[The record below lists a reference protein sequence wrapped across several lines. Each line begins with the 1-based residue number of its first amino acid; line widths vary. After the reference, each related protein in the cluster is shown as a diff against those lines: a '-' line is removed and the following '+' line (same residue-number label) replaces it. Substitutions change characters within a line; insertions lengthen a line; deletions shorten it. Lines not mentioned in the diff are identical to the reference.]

1 MKKKFLLFATMLA
14 MLVCLLALS
23 VSAARVENYE
33 DTYTLAND
41 TKIIHYYTWTYLDA
55 DGVTEK
61 TVNRGYTDNI
71 TVEFVDEEG
80 NPLTEVAL
88 WEYDEEDGRYY
99 SLVWYI
105 SDWDYVTVDTEIQD
119 STAGTQIRPV
129 FQSAVYTLTKVR
141 AVELKFYNRD
151 WKGNLLDQASWVTE
165 FTINGTEWAHS
176 GESLKVLQGIYLDVN
191 NTPDDKT
198 DDLKLNHAAGFSRYS
213 DGANHG
219 DYEGQFAYQGNKIV
233 VANLRDCD
241 FQRDAYENYGAS
253 CTWTGATHLQ
263 YLAYPDTMLYM
274 NGGIGSAREIDFGE
288 GLEIIHCH
296 LLQGNKTVETIVLPN
311 SLLYLDSEAFRE
323 STCKTLVIGEGLLY
337 APSNVYQWKSC
348 NFEKMYVSKNILTTY
363 QGYLTKH
370 ENNGSPLLA
379 YSTDIFFDGNLEQ
392 ATELMERM
400 ISENSSYDGKI
411 TLLDY
416 NDVQTRGELKNTV
429 IFYNYNRCD
438 AFYKGV
444 HNYPVNEDNEC
455 CATCERC
462 NKFISFES
470 PVHKNVW
477 VLEGTYL
484 VGYKA
489 TSSCKY
495 CETLDREEDIEALF
509 VSKGYSCTELD
520 GTISIVQGFDINRD
534 AVSKYEEYSGKTLS
548 YGVVATS
555 VNKVADGKPGT
566 EMADGIIA
574 TDFTTRS
581 ANGFTR
587 FEIKVSEIEEGNQ
600 GIGLYACA
608 YVIEDEKVY
617 YISDGECGETVV
629 AKTALEIKG

>member
-33 DTYTLAND
+33 DTFTLKES
-41 TKIIHYYTWTYLDA
+41 TKIVHYEKWYYN
-55 DGVTEK
+55 DGASFVRK
-61 TVNRGYTDNI
+61 GYTDS
-71 TVEFVDEEG
+71 VSVSFFDEEG
-80 NPLTEVAL
+80 NPLTEVPL

-105 SDWDYVTVDTEIQD
+105 SDWDFTWEDQIYTDTNVGDQTYPKYTHAD
-119 STAGTQIRPV
+119 
-129 FQSAVYTLTKVR
+129 YTLSKVR
-141 AVELKFYNRD
+141 AIDLRYYTYERNKSITKTTL
-151 WKGNLLDQASWVTE
+151 
-165 FTINGTEWAHS
+165 S
-176 GESLKVLQGIYLDVN
+176 GEFSWSKTCKVLEGVYLTN
-191 NTPDDKT
+191 GTPDDTSDDIKLQDAVGIGRDT
-198 DDLKLNHAAGFSRYS
+198 DNYGYV
-213 DGANHG
+213 G
-219 DYEGQFAYQGNKIV
+219 YEAQFEATGNKIV
-233 VANLRDCD
+233 VANFRDCD
-241 FQRDAYENYGAS
+241 FQSDMSGNYGTAN
-253 CTWTGATHLQ
+253 TWSMAYNLQ
-263 YLAYPDTMLYM
+263 CLWYPDTMLYIE
-274 NGGIGSAREIDFGE
+274 GGICNVYEIDLGD
-288 GLEIIHCH
+288 GLEIINCQI
-296 LLQGNKTVETIVLPN
+296 LRDSKIIDTLVLPN
-311 SLLYLDSEAFRE
+311 SLLYIGDEAFRG
-323 STCKTLVIGEGLLY
+323 STCKNLVIGENLIY
-337 APSNVYQWKSC
+337 APTNVNLWKSSS
-348 NFEKMYVSKNILTTY
+348 FEKMYVSKNILTTY
-363 QGYLTKH
+363 QGYLTKY
-370 ENNGSPLLA
+370 ENNGSSLLT
-379 YSTDIFFDGNLEQ
+379 YTTDVFFDGNLDE

-438 AFYKGV
+438 AFYSSV
-444 HNYPVNEDNEC
+444 HSYPVNEDNEC

-462 NKFISFES
+462 NKFTNFEN

-581 ANGFTR
+581 ENGFTR